1 MRYFCFMIR
10 WIIFIAVIL
19 AIDFYAFQS
28 LKTITKNK
36 ITFAVY
42 WLLSL
47 AILANF
53 TYRLATFN
61 SAHGF
66 PQTLMLAFG
75 LLILSI
81 IPKIF
86 ALLILFGE
94 DIFRV
99 AKSVFNYFSSTPSNQ
114 YFPERRAFVSKM
126 ALGLAA
132 IPFMSVLYGMARGKY
147 NYQVI
152 NHTLYFDDLPE
163 AFDGFKLTHISD
175 IHCGSFDDA
184 EKIMAGIDLIN
195 EQKSDIILFTGD
207 LVNNLADEMIPW
219 IGHFSKLKA
228 EFGKYSI
235 LGNHDYGEY
244 VRFNSDEE
252 KAQNFQA
259 IKELHPQIGFN
270 LLLNDSVY
278 VEKGA
283 DKIALVGVENWGT
296 RFKKAGNLNVASSK
310 INKEDFKILMSHDPS
325 HWNAEIKKHQSNFQL
340 TLSGHTHGM
349 QFGIEIPGFKWSPV
363 QYVYEQWAGIYEA
376 FGKYINVNRG
386 FGFLAFPGRVGIWPE
401 ITVITLKKK
410 QV

>member
-1 MRYFCFMIR
+1 MIR

-28 LKTITKNK
+28 LRTVTKNK
-36 ITFAVY
+36 IAFAVY

-47 AILANF
+47 SILMNFTYKLANF
-53 TYRLATFN
+53 DNTR
-61 SAHGF
+61 GF

-94 DIFRV
+94 DVFRI
-99 AKSVFNYFSSTPSNQ
+99 AKSGFNYFSATPSNQ
-114 YFPERRAFVSKM
+114 FFPERRVFVSQL

-175 IHCGSFDDA
+175 IHSGSFDDA

-195 EQKSDIILFTGD
+195 EQESDIILFTGD
-207 LVNNLADEMIPW
+207 LVNNLADEMEPW
-219 IGHFSKLKA
+219 IAHFSKLKA
-228 EFGKYSI
+228 RQGKYSI

-244 VRFNSDEE
+244 VQFNSEAE
-252 KAQNFQA
+252 KEKNFKA

-278 VEKGA
+278 IEKGN

-296 RFKKAGNLNVASSK
+296 RFKKEGDLNVAASK
-310 INKEDFKILMSHDPS
+310 IKQEDFKILMSHDPS
-325 HWNAEIKKHQSNFQL
+325 HWDAEIKNHERNFQL

-349 QFGIEIPGFKWSPV
+349 QFGIEIPGIKWSPV
-363 QYVYEQWAGIYEA
+363 QYVYKQWAGIYENL
-376 FGKYINVNRG
+376 GKYINVNRG

-410 QV
+410 